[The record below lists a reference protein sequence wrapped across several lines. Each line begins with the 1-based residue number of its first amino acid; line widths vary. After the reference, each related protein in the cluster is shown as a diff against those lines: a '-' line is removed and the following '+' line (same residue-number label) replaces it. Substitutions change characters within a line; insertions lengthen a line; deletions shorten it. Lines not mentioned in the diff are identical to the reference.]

1 MIVATPMP
9 PPMQSVISA
18 RLALRRS
25 SSSTMV
31 PVIMAPVAAPCLID
45 GEKKA
50 CVILLADDYAKLEAA
65 LCDGRSGCKLGP

>member
-1 MIVATPMP
+1 MRWLIGMAFLAGCTITVPAPVATT
-9 PPMQSVISA
+9 
-18 RLALRRS
+18 RS
-25 SSSTMV
+25 V